1 MIKIRLMLW
10 IMPFPSIK
18 KSFTNSKNVGSGDA
32 SFRDLIW
39 AVQVSS
45 HFVPRATCL
54 TNALTGYSL
63 LSQYG
68 YPSLVKIGVGRSRE
82 GEFEAHAWLE
92 YEDEVVIGES
102 EEKYVPLYDFQ
113 G

>member
-1 MIKIRLMLW
+1 MLW
-10 IMPFPSIK
+10 IMPFSSIK
-18 KSFTNSKNVGSGDA
+18 KSFTNSKTIGSGDA
-32 SFRDLIW
+32 SIRDLIW
-39 AVQVSS
+39 AVHVSS
-45 HFVPRATCL
+45 HFVPWATCL

-68 YPSLVKIGVGRSRE
+68 YPSLVKIGVGRSSE